1 MSRVPDSKELAC
13 QRQLFYLRM
22 DNMEEQQESSI
33 LGRYR
38 TDLRGVVGS
47 SASAYGYTLT
57 IWSTGTM
64 LSHFYGSPNPPVVFL
79 FLGGAVV
86 AFALVG
92 GLAFGGVMKR
102 FSGGLGGARHWWGFR
117 FFFF

>member
-1 MSRVPDSKELAC
+1 
-13 QRQLFYLRM
+13 
-22 DNMEEQQESSI
+22 MEEEQENSI

-57 IWSTGTM
+57 IWSTGAM
-64 LSHFYGSPNPPVVFL
+64 LSYFYGSPSPPKIF
-79 FLGGAVV
+79 FFIGGAVL

-92 GLAFGGVMKR
+92 ALAFGGVTKR
-102 FSGGLGGARHWWGFR
+102 FESGSDRGKLWGSFHLFSGGLRSGQPGW
-117 FFFF
+117 